1 MFLEKSH
8 SRIEAAYEERLEEI
22 SFLRESVNP
31 RVRELPEDT
40 ALAVKY
46 LYASM
51 PLSDIGNYGLD
62 TYLDYA
68 EHGVYLWE
76 NCPYVKGMPEDIFLE
91 YVLNHR
97 INTEEI
103 TPCRRLFYGELKGRI
118 EGLSIEEAALEVNYW
133 CAEKASYRATDDRTA
148 APRTVY
154 RCGAGRCGEESAF
167 TVSAM
172 RSVGIPARQVYAPL
186 WSHCDDN
193 HAWVEVWCDGEWHFL
208 GACEPEPVLNRGWFT
223 GAASRAMMIHS
234 RCFGARIVEMGAAG
248 NVIGQE
254 GAVRMRNRF
263 AIGQEG
269 AVQMQNWFAIGQEGA
284 ARMQNQF
291 VIGREGI
298 VQMQNQLA
306 RYAAVKRLFIFVKN
320 PDGTIA
326 PGAEI
331 KLNVL
336 NYAGFGSI
344 AHLQCGA
351 DGAASVLTGLGSL
364 LVTAHGNGL
373 YGEALIDT
381 RKTERAKV
389 VLGDRK
395 TNDSVEHINS
405 IVVDAEEQVDKWRD
419 SGCRVFG
426 GTRKDSGS
434 KVLADTWKDSDSI
447 EPAAARKDFDS
458 KVSADTRKDSDS
470 IVSVAVRKE
479 FDSIVSADTRKDS
492 DSIVMDS
499 DSEVP
504 TDTQKDSGSIAP
516 GDIWVDFDSIAPADM
531 QVNAVQL
538 TKLQKE
544 ERDRRLALAARIRT
558 EKINAFVPEWRKRI
572 AQETGEVRAVW
583 EKLMTVLTEKD
594 RVDVSPEVL
603 LHHVEQALP
612 LRGRYPE
619 EIFVK
624 YVLNPRVADEVLSD
638 YREAVEGAFTGEE
651 KALFREDPG
660 TLWNWICAHIANST
674 KMEHGAVV
682 TLPAAVLKLR
692 AAGALSRRIFFV
704 AAARTFGIPARLNPV
719 DHAMEFLSPQKDA
732 CGPEAYLGQEFV
744 AVEPEREKNGI
755 LTFTGQENVNWSY
768 AQNWS
773 LARLEEDGFRML
785 HLHDLPWTAGR
796 LSVKLASGIYR
807 VITANRLPNGN
818 LFAKKRELTLRAGED
833 RTLELRLRD
842 AALSDMLGE
851 NQLPPFYLLD
861 KQGNRIQAAGLT
873 RDGRRIL
880 IWLEAGSE
888 PTEHILN
895 ELIEQKAEY
904 EKHQSSLLFIVKH
917 PEDMAV
923 PTLTKCRQAL
933 PQVQVLYDTFTENV
947 NTLARRMYVDPEK
960 LPLILVMNGE
970 LNCIYASSGYNVGTA
985 DMLLRI
991 LKM

>member
-31 RVRELPEDT
+31 RVRELSVDT

-118 EGLSIEEAALEVNYW
+118 EGLSMEEAALEVNYW
-133 CAEKASYRATDDRTA
+133 CVEKASYRATDDRTA

-167 TVSAM
+167 AVSAM

-193 HAWVEVWCDGEWHFL
+193 HAWVEIWCDGEWHFL

-248 NVIGQE
+248 DMIGQ
-254 GAVRMRNRF
+254 
-263 AIGQEG
+263 
-269 AVQMQNWFAIGQEGA
+269 
-284 ARMQNQF
+284 
-291 VIGREGI
+291 EGI

-331 KLNVL
+331 TLNVL

-344 AHLQCGA
+344 AHLQCDA
-351 DGAASVLTGLGSL
+351 AGAASVMTGLGSL

-373 YGEALIDT
+373 YGETLVDT
-381 RKTERAKV
+381 RKTERAEV
-389 VLGDRK
+389 VLGDWI
-395 TNDSVEHINS
+395 TNDS
-405 IVVDAEEQVDKWRD
+405 A
-419 SGCRVFG
+419 G
-426 GTRKDSGS
+426 
-434 KVLADTWKDSDSI
+434 
-447 EPAAARKDFDS
+447 
-458 KVSADTRKDSDS
+458 TRKDSDS
-470 IVSVAVRKE
+470 IVSAAARKDSE
-479 FDSIVSADTRKDS
+479 NIVSVDTWKNFDSMVPAAARKDSDTIVPADTRKDF
-492 DSIVMDS
+492 
-499 DSEVP
+499 
-504 TDTQKDSGSIAP
+504 GSTAP

-531 QVNAVQL
+531 PVNAAQL
-538 TKLQKE
+538 TEFQKE
-544 ERDRRLALAARIRT
+544 ERGRRLALAARIRT

-572 AQETGEVRAVW
+572 AQETEEVRAVW
-583 EKLMTVLTEKD
+583 EELMTVLTEKD
-594 RVDVSPEVL
+594 RVDASPEVL
-603 LHHVEQALP
+603 LRHVEQALP
-612 LRGRYPE
+612 LHGRYPE

-638 YREAVEGAFTGEE
+638 YREAVGCAFTGEE

-660 TLWNWICAHIANST
+660 TLWNWICAHIADST
-674 KMEHGAVV
+674 KMEHRAVV
-682 TLPAAVLKLR
+682 TLPAVVLKLR

-704 AAARTFGIPARLNPV
+704 AAARTLGIPARLNPV
-719 DHAMEFLSPQKDA
+719 DHAMEFLSPKKDA
-732 CGPEAYLGQEFV
+732 CGPEAYLGQKFV

-755 LTFTGQENVNWSY
+755 LTFTGQENVNWIY

-796 LSVKLASGIYR
+796 LSVKLAPGMYR

-861 KQGNRIQAAGLT
+861 EQGNRIQAAGLT

-917 PEDMAV
+917 PEDLAV
-923 PTLTKCRQAL
+923 PTLAKCRQAL

-960 LPLILVMNGE
+960 LPLIVVTDGE
-970 LNCIYASSGYNVGTA
+970 LNGIYASSGYNVGTA

>member
-1 MFLEKSH
+1 MFLKKSRN
-8 SRIEAAYEERLEEI
+8 RIEAAFEERLEEI

-31 RVRELPEDT
+31 RVRELPGDT

-118 EGLSIEEAALEVNYW
+118 EGLSMEEAALEVNYW

-148 APRTVY
+148 APLTVY

-172 RSVGIPARQVYAPL
+172 RSVGIPACQVYAPL

-248 NVIGQE
+248 DVIGQ
-254 GAVRMRNRF
+254 
-263 AIGQEG
+263 
-269 AVQMQNWFAIGQEGA
+269 
-284 ARMQNQF
+284 
-291 VIGREGI
+291 EGI
-298 VQMQNQLA
+298 VQMQNQIA

-364 LVTAHGNGL
+364 LVTAFGNGL
-373 YGEALIDT
+373 YGETLVDT
-381 RKTERAKV
+381 RKTERAEV
-389 VLGDRK
+389 VLGAWI
-395 TNDSVEHINS
+395 TNDSAEHINS
-405 IVVDAEEQVDKWRD
+405 IMVDAEEQVDKWRD

-434 KVLADTWKDSDSI
+434 IMSVT
-447 EPAAARKDFDS
+447 ARKDFDS

-470 IVSVAVRKE
+470 IVPATTE
-479 FDSIVSADTRKDS
+479 
-492 DSIVMDS
+492 MDS
-499 DSEVP
+499 DTIVP
-504 TDTQKDSGSIAP
+504 ADTQKDSGSTAP

-531 QVNAVQL
+531 PVNAAQL
-538 TKLQKE
+538 TELQKE

-572 AQETGEVRAVW
+572 TQETGEVRAVW
-583 EKLMTVLTEKD
+583 EELMTVLTEKD
-594 RVDVSPEVL
+594 RVDASPEVL
-603 LHHVEQALP
+603 LRHVEQALP

-619 EIFVK
+619 EIFVR

-638 YREAVEGAFTGEE
+638 YREAVGCAFTGEE
-651 KALFREDPG
+651 KALFREDPR
-660 TLWNWICAHIANST
+660 TLWNWICAHIADST
-674 KMEHGAVV
+674 KMEHRAVV

-692 AAGALSRRIFFV
+692 AAGVLSRRIFFV
-704 AAARTFGIPARLNPV
+704 AAARTLGIPARLNPV
-719 DHAMEFLSPQKDA
+719 DHAMEFLNPKKDA

-755 LTFTGQENVNWSY
+755 LTFNGQENVNWSY

-785 HLHDLPWTAGR
+785 HLHDLPWNAGR
-796 LSVKLASGIYR
+796 LSVKLAPGIYR

-917 PEDMAV
+917 PEDLAV
-923 PTLTKCRQAL
+923 PTLAKCRQAL
-933 PQVQVLYDTFTENV
+933 PQVQVLHDTFTENV

-960 LPLILVMNGE
+960 LPLIVVTDGE
-970 LNCIYASSGYNVGTA
+970 LNGIYASSGYNVGTA

>member
-68 EHGVYLWE
+68 EHGVYLCE

-103 TPCRRLFYGELKGRI
+103 TPCRRLFYGELKNRI
-118 EGLSIEEAALEVNYW
+118 ERLSMEEAALEVNYW

-167 TVSAM
+167 AVSAM

-248 NVIGQE
+248 DVIGQ
-254 GAVRMRNRF
+254 
-263 AIGQEG
+263 
-269 AVQMQNWFAIGQEGA
+269 
-284 ARMQNQF
+284 
-291 VIGREGI
+291 EGI

-306 RYAAVKRLFIFVKN
+306 RYAVVKRLFIFVKN

-331 KLNVL
+331 TLNVL

-344 AHLQCGA
+344 AHLQCDVA
-351 DGAASVLTGLGSL
+351 GAASVMTGLGSL

-373 YGEALIDT
+373 YGETLVDT

-434 KVLADTWKDSDSI
+434 IMPVT
-447 EPAAARKDFDS
+447 ARKDFDG

-470 IVSVAVRKE
+470 IVPATTE
-479 FDSIVSADTRKDS
+479 
-492 DSIVMDS
+492 MDS
-499 DSEVP
+499 DTIVP
-504 TDTQKDSGSIAP
+504 TDTQKDSGSTAP
-516 GDIWVDFDSIAPADM
+516 GDIWADFDSIAPADM
-531 QVNAVQL
+531 QVNAAQL
-538 TKLQKE
+538 TEFQKE
-544 ERDRRLALAARIRT
+544 ERDRRLALAAQIRT

-583 EKLMTVLTEKD
+583 EELMTVLTEKD
-594 RVDVSPEVL
+594 RVDASPEVL
-603 LHHVEQALP
+603 LRHVEQALP
-612 LRGRYPE
+612 LRGRYPD

-638 YREAVEGAFTGEE
+638 YREAVGCAFTGEE

-660 TLWNWICAHIANST
+660 TLWNWICAHIADST

-704 AAARTFGIPARLNPV
+704 AAARTLGIPARLNPV
-719 DHAMEFLSPQKDA
+719 DHAMEFLSPKKDA

-755 LTFTGQENVNWSY
+755 LTFTGQENVNWIY

-785 HLHDLPWTAGR
+785 HLHNLPWTDGT
-796 LSVKLASGIYR
+796 LSVKLAPGMYR

-818 LFAKKRELTLRAGED
+818 LFAKKRELTLRAGES

-861 KQGNRIQAAGLT
+861 EQGKRVQAAGLT
-873 RDGRRIL
+873 RGGRRIL

-895 ELIEQKAEY
+895 ELIERKAEY

-917 PEDMAV
+917 PKDLAV
-923 PTLTKCRQAL
+923 PTLAKCRQAL
-933 PQVQVLYDTFTENV
+933 PQVQVRYDTFTENV

-960 LPLILVMNGE
+960 LPLIVVTDGE
-970 LNCIYASSGYNVGTA
+970 LNGIYASSGYNVGTA